1 MNKNVIKYSQNIS
14 RRIPIIDSWLLG
26 QLIPPLLFAISAFA
40 GVMPE
45 DIQATSNQIAE
56 TVEVAQGTEVINPE
70 AQPTF
75 KEQLD
80 GLIQFAFTARIYH
93 VRRSKKL

>member
-1 MNKNVIKYSQNIS
+1 MRVLIS
-14 RRIPIIDSWLLG
+14 TS
-26 QLIPPLLFAISAFA
+26 LITLFAISAFA

-45 DIQATSNQIAE
+45 DIQTTSNQIVE

-80 GLIQFAFTARIYH
+80 GLIQFAFTAIFI
-93 VRRSKKL
+93 LL

>member
-1 MNKNVIKYSQNIS
+1 MRVLIS
-14 RRIPIIDSWLLG
+14 TSLLTF
-26 QLIPPLLFAISAFA
+26 FAISACA

-45 DIQATSNQIAE
+45 DIHSTSNQIAE
-56 TVEVAQGTEVINPE
+56 TVEVAQGTEFINPE

-80 GLIQFAFTARIYH
+80 GLIQFAFYAIFI
-93 VRRSKKL
+93 L